1 MITDRIRRC
10 GLVTA
15 VLIFCGFLFAETAA
29 GEVRHALVIGNG
41 NYEIPLITSRQDAR
55 AIATKLNGLD
65 FEVSHLQDGNR
76 RRMRKALQ
84 QFAAQAEDA
93 DVLLFYFAGH
103 GVQVNGRNYLVPAK
117 TRIERVEDVPR
128 TTVALD
134 EVYRIFWDSNAA
146 VKIVILD
153 ACRDN
158 PFVEPDPDGSDVWV
172 PGLAQ
177 PFNAP
182 PGTVT
187 LFAAQPGETAE
198 DGRDDHSPFTA
209 SLLYFMT
216 EPGLELR
223 DLFTAVRTSVLA
235 ATSGVQTPWE
245 DGSPL
250 QEFYFRAPAT
260 IVGQIHEGDDEVLVL
275 LNGEEQMSWGSGRER
290 SRTIRLKPGEN
301 QLVVK
306 VFNQSTY
313 RGACNFFRQAYE
325 DILPILSPLERIF
338 GIRIDPIQP
347 PEGWRYKVVFRAS
360 EDSTD
365 SLLELRGADDPPR
378 PEHHGEMFTVARAT
392 IFVDRESGE
401 ISFPEVDRE
410 VWRH

>member
-1 MITDRIRRC
+1 MITDRIRRY
-10 GLVTA
+10 GLVAAALT
-15 VLIFCGFLFAETAA
+15 FCGFLFAGAAA
-29 GEVRHALVIGNG
+29 GEVRRALVIGNG
-41 NYEIPLITSRQDAR
+41 NYETPLITSRQDAR
-55 AIATKLNGLD
+55 AMATRLDGLD

-76 RRMRKALQ
+76 RRMRRALQ
-84 QFAAQAEDA
+84 QFATQAEDA

-103 GVQVNGRNYLVPAK
+103 GVQVNGRNYLIPTKA
-117 TRIERVEDVPR
+117 RIETVADVPR
-128 TTVALD
+128 TAVALD
-134 EVYRIFWDSNAA
+134 EVYRIFWDSNAPI
-146 VKIVILD
+146 KIVILD

-187 LFAAQPGETAE
+187 LFATQPGETAE

-245 DGSPL
+245 DGAPL
-250 QEFYFRAPAT
+250 QDFYFRAPAT
-260 IVGQIHEGDDEVLVL
+260 VTGEILDGDDEVLVL
-275 LNGEEQMSWGSGRER
+275 VNGVEQISLNSNGSTP
-290 SRTIRLKPGEN
+290 RTIRLKSGVN
-301 QLVVK
+301 HLVVK

-313 RGACNFFRQAYE
+313 RGGCSWFRDFYE
-325 DILPILSPLERIF
+325 REIEPWLPVIGVKPPE
-338 GIRIDPIQP
+338 GIND
-347 PEGWRYKVVFRAS
+347 PEGWRFKVRFRGGA
-360 EDSTD
+360 DSPD
-365 SLLELRGADDPPR
+365 SLLELAGAERVPQRDGPR
-378 PEHHGEMFTVARAT
+378 HGRMFTVAQAT
-392 IFVDRESGE
+392 ILVDRETGKIE
-401 ISFPEVDRE
+401 FLDIENPFG
-410 VWRH
+410 